1 LFDSQTKALFNFK
14 PAADEPKKLE
24 VRRYMDAGKGTKV
37 VKRKAPPK
45 PLIKSKPR
53 AKKVVAPK
61 PVKAKTQV
69 KKVVAKKPA
78 AKPLFAK
85 KPAAKPLFAK
95 KPAAKP
101 LFGKKPA
108 AKKPI
113 VAKKKPIV
121 AKKKPTVRPKPM
133 MSLKPKPAKRAPAKR
148 APARR
153 TRKASISTGMSLQ
166 ETANLGY
173 YAIIAGGF
181 LLSAA
186 ILPGIADVALESIGI
201 AYTLYFTYN
210 YCLFEESRDE
220 FKSTLVKI
228 EDTTG
233 LDIPAFFDV
242 IIGAATSVT
251 DKINVKQSEPKAYPK
266 KDVVIEAKK
275 ETEST
280 KEAATEEEEDKPE
293 AF

>member
-1 LFDSQTKALFNFK
+1 MFDSQTKALFNLK
-14 PAADEPKKLE
+14 PSADEPKKLE

-85 KPAAKPLFAK
+85 KPAAK
-95 KPAAKP
+95 
-101 LFGKKPA
+101 
-108 AKKPI
+108 KPI

-148 APARR
+148 VPARR
-153 TRKASISTGMSLQ
+153 ARKASISTGMSLQ

-186 ILPGIADVALESIGI
+186 ILPGIADVALEAIGI

-233 LDIPAFFDV
+233 LDIPAFFDI

>member
-1 LFDSQTKALFNFK
+1 LFDSQTKALFNLK

-85 KPAAKPLFAK
+85 KPAAKPLFA
-95 KPAAKP
+95 
-101 LFGKKPA
+101 KKPA

-186 ILPGIADVALESIGI
+186 ILPGIADVALEAIGI

-233 LDIPAFFDV
+233 LDIPAFFDI

>member
-1 LFDSQTKALFNFK
+1 
-14 PAADEPKKLE
+14 
-24 VRRYMDAGKGTKV
+24 
-37 VKRKAPPK
+37 
-45 PLIKSKPR
+45 
-53 AKKVVAPK
+53 
-61 PVKAKTQV
+61 
-69 KKVVAKKPA
+69 
-78 AKPLFAK
+78 
-85 KPAAKPLFAK
+85 
-95 KPAAKP
+95 
-101 LFGKKPA
+101 
-108 AKKPI
+108 
-113 VAKKKPIV
+113 
-121 AKKKPTVRPKPM
+121 
-133 MSLKPKPAKRAPAKR
+133 
-148 APARR
+148 
-153 TRKASISTGMSLQ
+153 MSLQ

-201 AYTLYFTYN
+201 AYTPYFTYN